1 LIGILTKTGHL
12 DFGLELSQKRN
23 KGNEIRRE
31 RLVLDG
37 EKRQNIQQ
45 KRYLEFHESKLK
57 KYSDNY
63 ESIQQ
68 EIKKDLEIEY
78 IDHTNRLEGSQLTN
92 WGTEK
97 VLSEK
102 PIVNI
107 DKRFKQ
113 KDVIAVQ
120 NQARA
125 IKFIRNMAADSRE
138 NDKQISEADIKNLHF
153 YI

>member
-1 LIGILTKTGHL
+1 MIGILTKTGHL